1 MQRLTN
7 KERERIVLSKLRR
20 YPQYI
25 KNRAEYRD
33 RMLFGTARHDD
44 SGVRGSGT
52 SNPTEARGISLAN
65 PPARM
70 LTEWNWIEAIDEARE
85 DLRLEDCGSD
95 RGYVYILE
103 QVFLTERKRSENKA
117 AKEDVQKE
125 CGICHATYY
134 KRISEIVNCVMYRA
148 SKKGLI

>member
-1 MQRLTN
+1 MKRLTN

-33 RMLFGTARHDD
+33 KMLLGTARHDD

-70 LTEWNWIEAIDEARE
+70 LTEWNWIEAIEEARE
-85 DLRLEDCGSD
+85 DLRLEDGGSD
-95 RGYVYILE
+95 RGYVYIMDR
-103 QVFLTERKRSENKA
+103 VFLTERKRSENKA
-117 AKEDVQKE
+117 AKESVQNE

>member
-20 YPQYI
+20 YPQYVRS
-25 KNRAEYRD
+25 RAEYRD

-52 SNPTEARGISLAN
+52 SNPTEARGLSLAN
-65 PPARM
+65 PPARL
-70 LTEWNWIEAIDEARE
+70 LTEWDWIEAIDEARE
-85 DLRLEDCGSD
+85 DLRLEDGGSD
-95 RGYVYILE
+95 RGYVYIME
-103 QVFLTERKRSENKA
+103 RVFLTERKRSENKA
-117 AKEDVQKE
+117 AKEDVQKA
-125 CGICHATYY
+125 CGICHATFY

>member
-1 MQRLTN
+1 MKRLTN

-33 RMLFGTARHDD
+33 RMLFGTARRDD

-52 SNPTEARGISLAN
+52 SNPTEARGISLAS
-65 PPARM
+65 PPARL
-70 LTEWNWIEAIDEARE
+70 LTEWQWIDAIDEARE
-85 DLRLEDCGSD
+85 DLRLEDGGSA
-95 RGYVYILE
+95 RGYVYIMD